1 MYATKTSHLATQ
13 GADYEELLQRVRLD
27 QLAEAFPS
35 DAWQHFLETG
45 WAAMPMH
52 AGELDRRFL
61 HACTLCNLAN
71 LGVTPTRA
79 DTYLNAEG
87 QAGYDFTNGWLRNP
101 GTTPNGSFVTTHPSV
116 FRLTVGFL
124 ARRLLNA
131 GACGDSVRAHLT
143 WRRQFV
149 APQPA
154 RSCTAAHRIL
164 PRIGYCHALD
174 TATHWILPRVG
185 YCPVMDIATRGTYS
199 VRALLRLEMPIHSST
214 AARWTLPRIGYRPV
228 LDVATRYRVR
238 ALLAWRCQLIAPQPR
253 VGYCHALDTAPCW
266 ILPRVGRTACAHCF
280 AWRCQFIA
288 PQPHVGHCHALD
300 TAPLLDVATR
310 YRVRALLAWRCQ
322 LIAPQPRAGYCHAWD
337 IATN

>member
-1 MYATKTSHLATQ
+1 MAPMAAQAAGGCPRHQQLRTLATQLGLKNSFLGANEPTLETLAAMRQQHFRTPAVYATKTSHLATQ

-101 GTTPNGSFVTTHPSV
+101 GTTPNGSFVSTHPSV

-124 ARRLLNA
+124 ARRQAISQYDAWPIPGSRSRLTRAATRA
-131 GACGDSVRAHLT
+131 GPKARTSSCRSVPHAR
-143 WRRQFV
+143 
-149 APQPA
+149 A
-154 RSCTAAHRIL
+154 RSTQR
-164 PRIGYCHALD
+164 R
-174 TATHWILPRVG
+174 
-185 YCPVMDIATRGTYS
+185 
-199 VRALLRLEMPIHSST
+199 SS
-214 AARWTLPRIGYRPV
+214 G
-228 LDVATRYRVR
+228 
-238 ALLAWRCQLIAPQPR
+238 
-253 VGYCHALDTAPCW
+253 
-266 ILPRVGRTACAHCF
+266 
-280 AWRCQFIA
+280 
-288 PQPHVGHCHALD
+288 
-300 TAPLLDVATR
+300 
-310 YRVRALLAWRCQ
+310 
-322 LIAPQPRAGYCHAWD
+322 
-337 IATN
+337 

>member
-1 MYATKTSHLATQ
+1 MAPMAAQAAGGCPRHQQLRTLATQLGLKNSFLGANEPTLETLAAMRQQHFRTPAVYATKTSHLATQ

-101 GTTPNGSFVTTHPSV
+101 GTTPNGSFVSTHPSV

-174 TATHWILPRVG
+174 TATRWILPR
-185 YCPVMDIATRGTYS
+185 D
-199 VRALLRLEMPIHSST
+199 
-214 AARWTLPRIGYRPV
+214 
-228 LDVATRYRVR
+228 
-238 ALLAWRCQLIAPQPR
+238 
-253 VGYCHALDTAPCW
+253 
-266 ILPRVGRTACAHCF
+266 
-280 AWRCQFIA
+280 
-288 PQPHVGHCHALD
+288 
-300 TAPLLDVATR
+300 
-310 YRVRALLAWRCQ
+310 
-322 LIAPQPRAGYCHAWD
+322 GYCHAWD
-337 IATN
+337 VQRARIASLGDANS